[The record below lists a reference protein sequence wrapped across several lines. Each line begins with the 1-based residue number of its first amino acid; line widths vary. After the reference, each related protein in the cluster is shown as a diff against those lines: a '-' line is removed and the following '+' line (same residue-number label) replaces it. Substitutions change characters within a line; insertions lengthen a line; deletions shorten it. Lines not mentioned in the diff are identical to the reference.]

1 MAIFK
6 EVGGFVGITKLNRQ
20 VAQEEEKIEKLENE
34 IGTLIYQK
42 YVRGETLEP
51 ELSGTCQEI
60 AKLWEGIEVFKEKI
74 RQLRGMKKCP
84 SCANEI
90 DEDQTFCSKC
100 GNKQAEPIKT
110 VIPETKGTKI
120 CASCKAE
127 IGDDLSFCSKCG
139 AKQSV

>member
-6 EVGGFVGITKLNRQ
+6 EVGGFVGTTKLNRQ

-34 IGTLIYQK
+34 IGKLIYQK

-51 ELSGTCQEI
+51 ELAGPSQEI

-74 RQLRGMKKCP
+74 RQLKGMKKCL

-100 GNKQAEPIKT
+100 GAKQAEPVKT
-110 VIPETKGTKI
+110 VIPETKGKKT
-120 CASCKAE
+120 CAGCKAE
-127 IGDDLSFCSKCG
+127 IGEDLSFCSKCG

>member
-6 EVGGFVGITKLNRQ
+6 EVGGFVGTTKLNRQ

-34 IGTLIYQK
+34 IGRLIYQK

-51 ELSGTCQEI
+51 ELSGPCQEI

-74 RQLRGMKKCP
+74 RQLKGMKKCP
-84 SCANEI
+84 SCASEI

-100 GNKQAEPIKT
+100 GAQQAEPVKT
-110 VIPETKGTKI
+110 VIPETKGTKT

-127 IGDDLSFCSKCG
+127 IGEDLSFCPQCG
-139 AKQSV
+139 AKQSI